1 MNYRILTADGRIK
14 FAGTDQP
21 SWLSRVKAAIAA
33 DTRNGEMICEYDR
46 RCELLWELFPG
57 YPVFIDKYS
66 EEPDRFHVWYRS
78 NTVDVYKVPT
88 FGDLED
94 INAREL
100 LFVEDEQTITWG
112 SAIDLYV
119 IVSHDFNAPAM
130 FQGIEW
136 DGGDAEEF
144 RKLVKFAE
152 ANGYTKI
159 EMDFSPCMGEM
170 QE

>member
-1 MNYRILTADGRIK
+1 MSYRIITADQKIK

-21 SWLSRVKAAIAA
+21 SWLTEIKAAIAA
-33 DTRNGEMICEYDR
+33 DTRNGEMIYQYNEKCEP
-46 RCELLWELFPG
+46 LWEIFPG

-66 EEPDRFHVWYRS
+66 ESPDRFYVWYRS
-78 NTVDVYKVPT
+78 NTVDVYNVPT
-88 FGDLED
+88 F
-94 INAREL
+94 REIKPNEF
-100 LFVEDEQTITWG
+100 LFMDDEQAIEWG
-112 SAIDLYV
+112 SGIALYAIA
-119 IVSHDFNAPAM
+119 SHDFNTPAM
-130 FQGIEW
+130 FQGYEW

-152 ANGYTKI
+152 ANGYAKI